1 MARRKKEYNPILAQQ
16 ELEELKKRASRSAEI
31 NTWKPKKSEV
41 ITESDG
47 NIFIVN
53 FDKVYHNPGAAKYN
67 KFCVKKSSYEEH
79 LKVYSQ
85 YINYFINKYDTDN
98 ELVSAYFKLKYM
110 LDVQNM
116 FTRENPQALITAIYE
131 IIFTPSMCDKII
143 RMVHDN
149 YLDDIERP
157 SDDEY
162 KKGAE
167 NKYLESLEFKNIHI
181 EILLRISTAFKII
194 TPVMYHYFTKNKIKP
209 DELTSKR
216 DVSIVYDFHKPALKL
231 FQGDV
236 DIFNKLFV
244 YVKRKVVDACFH
256 NEKIFRQREI
266 FGDDPGLLIEKFVK
280 KQLIAEN
287 IVKYRF
293 NKNWD
298 PKKKKYDEN
307 PIGLNKTI
315 MKYQLFFF
323 VKETYSKTL
332 TEMTNTRD
340 SEGLSASDKME
351 MNLTKID
358 KGIVIM
364 SEVNIEDTIRRL
376 KTQYG
381 ISISKE
387 EVEYYKEH
395 QKPSDIQTHLI
406 RSLYSKEFMSY
417 RDQYLV
423 PMNESIILQIILKR
437 RLITEDLTN
446 THDRRFGRAKLPYIL
461 MGNVSGKVNT
471 RMVRNSKLLAKIEED
486 SDYQYLVNYKYKE
499 LEELQPGTI
508 KGILSSFIYTK
519 FTYVMYEAPEYTD
532 QEIEVDEDQICHELI
547 QYLKMI

>member
-1 MARRKKEYNPILAQQ
+1 MTYEEFRE
-16 ELEELKKRASRSAEI
+16 ELERRANRSAEI
-31 NTWKPKKSEV
+31 NTWRPKKSEV

-53 FDKVYHNPGAAKYN
+53 FDKVFHDPNAAKYN

-79 LKVYSQ
+79 LKIYAQ
-85 YINYFINKYDTDN
+85 YINYFINKYDTEN

-110 LDVQNM
+110 LDAENM
-116 FTRENPQALITAIYE
+116 FTKDNPYALIEAIYD
-131 IIFTPSMCDKII
+131 IIFTPSICDKII

-157 SDDEY
+157 SDEDY

-194 TPVMYHYFTKNKIKP
+194 TPVMYHYFTKNRIKP
-209 DELTSKR
+209 DDLTQKR
-216 DVSIVYDFHKPALKL
+216 DISIVYDFHKPALKL

-244 YVKRKVVDACFH
+244 YVKRKVVDSCFH

-287 IVKYRF
+287 IVKYKF

-351 MNLTKID
+351 MNLSKMD
-358 KGIVIM
+358 KGILVM
-364 SEVNIEDTIRRL
+364 SEVNIKDTIRRL
-376 KTQYG
+376 REQYG
-381 ISISKE
+381 VAISE
-387 EVEYYKEH
+387 EEIDYYIKH

-417 RDQYLV
+417 RDQYIV
-423 PMNESIILQIILKR
+423 PNRQSTILKIILKK
-437 RLITEDLTN
+437 RLIADAVCSPNKEFD
-446 THDRRFGRAKLPYIL
+446 DVVLPYIL
-461 MGNVSGKVNT
+461 TGNVSGKVNT

-499 LEELQPGTI
+499 LEELEPGYI
-508 KGILSSFIYTK
+508 KSLLSTFIYTK
-519 FTYVMYEAPEYTD
+519 FTYVCYEAPELLGV
-532 QEIEVDEDQICHELI
+532 EINAPEDQICHELI
-547 QYLKMI
+547 QYLKMV

>member
-1 MARRKKEYNPILAQQ
+1 MSRRKKEHNPEQERQ
-16 ELEELKKRASRSAEI
+16 EREELERRANRSAEI
-31 NTWKPKKSEV
+31 NTWRPKKSEV

-53 FDKVYHNPGAAKYN
+53 FDKVFHDPNAAKYN
-67 KFCVKKSSYEEH
+67 KFCVKKSSYDEH
-79 LKVYSQ
+79 LKIYAQ
-85 YINYFINKYDTDN
+85 YINYFINKYDTEN

-110 LDVQNM
+110 LDAENM
-116 FTRENPQALITAIYE
+116 FTKDNPYALIEAIYD
-131 IIFTPSMCDKII
+131 IIFTPSICDKII

-157 SDDEY
+157 SDEDY

-194 TPVMYHYFTKNKIKP
+194 TPVMYHYFTKNRIKP
-209 DELTSKR
+209 DDLTQKR
-216 DVSIVYDFHKPALKL
+216 DISIVYDFHKPALKL

-244 YVKRKVVDACFH
+244 YVKRKVVDSCFH

-287 IVKYRF
+287 IVKYKF

-351 MNLTKID
+351 MNLSKMD
-358 KGIVIM
+358 KGILVM
-364 SEVNIEDTIRRL
+364 SEVNIKDTIRRL
-376 KTQYG
+376 REQYG
-381 ISISKE
+381 VAISE
-387 EVEYYKEH
+387 EEIDYYIKH

-417 RDQYLV
+417 RDQYIV
-423 PMNESIILQIILKR
+423 PNRQSTILKIILKK
-437 RLITEDLTN
+437 RLIADAVCSPN
-446 THDRRFGRAKLPYIL
+446 K
-461 MGNVSGKVNT
+461 
-471 RMVRNSKLLAKIEED
+471 
-486 SDYQYLVNYKYKE
+486 
-499 LEELQPGTI
+499 
-508 KGILSSFIYTK
+508 
-519 FTYVMYEAPEYTD
+519 
-532 QEIEVDEDQICHELI
+532 
-547 QYLKMI
+547 

>member
-1 MARRKKEYNPILAQQ
+1 MSRRKKEHNPEQERQ
-16 ELEELKKRASRSAEI
+16 EREELERRANRSAEI
-31 NTWKPKKSEV
+31 NTWRPKKSEV

-53 FDKVYHNPGAAKYN
+53 FDKVFHDPNAAKYN

-79 LKVYSQ
+79 LKIYAQ
-85 YINYFINKYDTDN
+85 YINYFINKYDTEN

-110 LDVQNM
+110 LDAENM
-116 FTRENPQALITAIYE
+116 FTKDNPYALIEAIYD
-131 IIFTPSMCDKII
+131 IIFTPSICDKII

-157 SDDEY
+157 SDEDY

-194 TPVMYHYFTKNKIKP
+194 TPVMYHYFTKNRIKP
-209 DELTSKR
+209 DDLTQKR
-216 DVSIVYDFHKPALKL
+216 DISIVYDFHKPALKL

-244 YVKRKVVDACFH
+244 YVKRKVVDSCFH

-287 IVKYRF
+287 IVKYKF

-351 MNLTKID
+351 MNLSKMD
-358 KGIVIM
+358 KGILGM
-364 SEVNIEDTIRRL
+364 SEVNIKDTIRRL
-376 KTQYG
+376 REQYG
-381 ISISKE
+381 VAISE
-387 EVEYYKEH
+387 EEIDYYIKH

-417 RDQYLV
+417 RDQYIV
-423 PMNESIILQIILKR
+423 PNRQSTILKIILKK
-437 RLITEDLTN
+437 RLIADAVCSPNKEFD
-446 THDRRFGRAKLPYIL
+446 DVVLPYIL
-461 MGNVSGKVNT
+461 TGNVSGKVNT

-499 LEELQPGTI
+499 LEELEPGYI
-508 KGILSSFIYTK
+508 KSLLSTFIYTK
-519 FTYVMYEAPEYTD
+519 FTYVCYEAPELLGV
-532 QEIEVDEDQICHELI
+532 EINAPEDQICHELI
-547 QYLKMI
+547 QYLKMV

>member
-1 MARRKKEYNPILAQQ
+1 MSRRKKEHNPEQERQ
-16 ELEELKKRASRSAEI
+16 EREELERRANRSAEI
-31 NTWKPKKSEV
+31 NTWRPKKSEV

-53 FDKVYHNPGAAKYN
+53 FDKVFHDPNAAKYN

-79 LKVYSQ
+79 LKIYAQ
-85 YINYFINKYDTDN
+85 YINYFINKYDTEN

-110 LDVQNM
+110 LDAENM
-116 FTRENPQALITAIYE
+116 FTKDNPYALIEAIYD
-131 IIFTPSMCDKII
+131 IIFTPSICDKII

-157 SDDEY
+157 SDEDY

-194 TPVMYHYFTKNKIKP
+194 TPVMYHYFTKNRIKP
-209 DELTSKR
+209 DDLTQKR
-216 DVSIVYDFHKPALKL
+216 DISIVYDFHKPALKL

-244 YVKRKVVDACFH
+244 YVKRKVVDSCFH

-287 IVKYRF
+287 IVKYKF

-351 MNLTKID
+351 MNLSKMD
-358 KGIVIM
+358 KGILVM
-364 SEVNIEDTIRRL
+364 SEVNIKETIRRL
-376 KTQYG
+376 REQYG
-381 ISISKE
+381 VAISE
-387 EVEYYKEH
+387 EEIDYYIKH

-417 RDQYLV
+417 RDQYIV
-423 PMNESIILQIILKR
+423 PNRQSTILKIILKK
-437 RLITEDLTN
+437 RLIADAVCSPNKEFD
-446 THDRRFGRAKLPYIL
+446 DVVLPYIL
-461 MGNVSGKVNT
+461 TGNVSGKVNT

-499 LEELQPGTI
+499 LEELEPGYI
-508 KGILSSFIYTK
+508 KSLLSTFIYTK
-519 FTYVMYEAPEYTD
+519 FTYVCYEAPELLGV
-532 QEIEVDEDQICHELI
+532 EINAPEDQICHELI
-547 QYLKMI
+547 QYLKMV

>member
-1 MARRKKEYNPILAQQ
+1 MSRRKKEHNPEQERQ
-16 ELEELKKRASRSAEI
+16 EREELERRANRSAEI
-31 NTWKPKKSEV
+31 NTWRPKKSEV

-53 FDKVYHNPGAAKYN
+53 FDKVFHDPNAAKYN

-79 LKVYSQ
+79 LKIYAQ
-85 YINYFINKYDTDN
+85 YINYFINKYDTEN

-110 LDVQNM
+110 LDAENM
-116 FTRENPQALITAIYE
+116 FTKDNPYALIEAIYD
-131 IIFTPSMCDKII
+131 IIFTPSICDKII

-157 SDDEY
+157 SDEDY

-194 TPVMYHYFTKNKIKP
+194 TPVMYHYFTKNRIKP
-209 DELTSKR
+209 DDLTQKR
-216 DVSIVYDFHKPALKL
+216 DISIVYDFHKPALKL

-244 YVKRKVVDACFH
+244 YVKRKVVDSCFH

-287 IVKYRF
+287 IEKYKF

-351 MNLTKID
+351 MNLSKMD
-358 KGIVIM
+358 KGILVM
-364 SEVNIEDTIRRL
+364 SEVNIKDTIRRL
-376 KTQYG
+376 REQYG
-381 ISISKE
+381 VAISE
-387 EVEYYKEH
+387 EEIDYYIKH

-417 RDQYLV
+417 RDQYIV
-423 PMNESIILQIILKR
+423 PNRQSTILKIILKK
-437 RLITEDLTN
+437 RLIADAVCSPNKEFD
-446 THDRRFGRAKLPYIL
+446 DVVLPYIL
-461 MGNVSGKVNT
+461 TGNVSGKVNT

-499 LEELQPGTI
+499 LEELEPGYI
-508 KGILSSFIYTK
+508 KSLLSTFIYTK
-519 FTYVMYEAPEYTD
+519 FTYVCYEAPELLGV
-532 QEIEVDEDQICHELI
+532 EINAPEDQICHELI
-547 QYLKMI
+547 QYLKMV

>member
-1 MARRKKEYNPILAQQ
+1 MSRRKKEHNPEQERQ
-16 ELEELKKRASRSAEI
+16 EREELERRANRSAEI
-31 NTWKPKKSEV
+31 NTWRPKKSEV

-53 FDKVYHNPGAAKYN
+53 FDKVFHDPNAAKYN

-79 LKVYSQ
+79 LKIYAQ
-85 YINYFINKYDTDN
+85 YINYFINKYDTEN

-110 LDVQNM
+110 LDAENM
-116 FTRENPQALITAIYE
+116 FTKANPHALIEAIYD
-131 IIFTPSMCDKII
+131 IIFTPSICDKII

-149 YLDDIERP
+149 YLDDIDRP
-157 SDDEY
+157 SDEDY

-194 TPVMYHYFTKNKIKP
+194 TPVMYHYFTKNRIKP
-209 DELTSKR
+209 DDLTQKR
-216 DVSIVYDFHKPALKL
+216 DISIVYDFHKPALKL

-244 YVKRKVVDACFH
+244 YVKRKVVDSCFH

-287 IVKYRF
+287 IVKYKF

-351 MNLTKID
+351 MNLSKMD
-358 KGIVIM
+358 KGILVM
-364 SEVNIEDTIRRL
+364 SEVNIKDTIRRL
-376 KTQYG
+376 REQYG
-381 ISISKE
+381 GAISE
-387 EVEYYKEH
+387 EEIDYYIKH

-417 RDQYLV
+417 RDQYIV
-423 PMNESIILQIILKR
+423 PNRQSTILKIILKK
-437 RLITEDLTN
+437 RLIADAVCSPNKEFD
-446 THDRRFGRAKLPYIL
+446 DVVLPYIL
-461 MGNVSGKVNT
+461 TGNVSGKVNT

-499 LEELQPGTI
+499 LEELEPGYI
-508 KGILSSFIYTK
+508 KSLLSTFIYTK
-519 FTYVMYEAPEYTD
+519 FTYVCYEAPELLGV
-532 QEIEVDEDQICHELI
+532 EINAPEDQICHELI
-547 QYLKMI
+547 QYLKMV

>member
-1 MARRKKEYNPILAQQ
+1 MSRRKKEHNPEQERQ
-16 ELEELKKRASRSAEI
+16 EREELERRANRSAEI
-31 NTWKPKKSEV
+31 NTWRPKKSEV

-53 FDKVYHNPGAAKYN
+53 FDKVFHDPNAAKYN
-67 KFCVKKSSYEEH
+67 KFRVKKSSYEEH
-79 LKVYSQ
+79 LKIYAQ
-85 YINYFINKYDTDN
+85 YINYFINKYDTEN

-110 LDVQNM
+110 LDAENM
-116 FTRENPQALITAIYE
+116 FTKDNPYALIEAIYD
-131 IIFTPSMCDKII
+131 IIFTPSICDKII

-157 SDDEY
+157 SDEDY

-194 TPVMYHYFTKNKIKP
+194 TPVMYHYFTKNRIKP
-209 DELTSKR
+209 DDLTQKR
-216 DVSIVYDFHKPALKL
+216 DISIVYDFHKPALKL

-244 YVKRKVVDACFH
+244 YVKRKVVDSCFH

-287 IVKYRF
+287 IVKYKF

-351 MNLTKID
+351 MNLSKMD
-358 KGIVIM
+358 KGILVM
-364 SEVNIEDTIRRL
+364 SEVNIKDTIRRL
-376 KTQYG
+376 REQYG
-381 ISISKE
+381 VAISE
-387 EVEYYKEH
+387 EEIDYYIKH

-417 RDQYLV
+417 RDQYIV
-423 PMNESIILQIILKR
+423 PNRQSPILKIILKK
-437 RLITEDLTN
+437 RLIADAVCSPNKEFD
-446 THDRRFGRAKLPYIL
+446 DVVLPYIL
-461 MGNVSGKVNT
+461 TGNVSGKVNT

-499 LEELQPGTI
+499 LEELEPGYI
-508 KGILSSFIYTK
+508 KSLLSTFIYTK
-519 FTYVMYEAPEYTD
+519 FTYVCYEAPELLGV
-532 QEIEVDEDQICHELI
+532 EINAPEDQICHELI
-547 QYLKMI
+547 QYLKMV

>member
-1 MARRKKEYNPILAQQ
+1 MARRKKEYDPLLVKQEQ
-16 ELEELKKRASRSAEI
+16 EELERRANRSAEI

-53 FDKVYHNPGAAKYN
+53 FDKVFHSPESKIYN
-67 KFCVKKSSYEEH
+67 SFCVKKSSYEEH
-79 LKVYSQ
+79 LKLYAQ

-98 ELVSAYFKLKYM
+98 ELVTAYFRLKYM
-110 LDVQNM
+110 IDVQNR
-116 FTRENPQALITAIYE
+116 FTKDNPKALIDAIYE
-131 IIFTPSMCDKII
+131 IIFTPSMVDKII

-157 SDDEY
+157 SDNEY
-162 KKGAE
+162 KKNAE
-167 NKYLESLEFKNIHI
+167 NKFLESLEFKNIHI

-209 DELTSKR
+209 DDLTEKR
-216 DVSIVYDFHKPALKL
+216 DISIVYDFHKPALKL

-244 YVKRKVVDACFH
+244 YVKRKVVDSCFH

-287 IVKYRF
+287 IVKYKF

-358 KGIVIM
+358 KGIIIM
-364 SEVNIEDTIRRL
+364 SEVNIEDTLRRL
-376 KTQYG
+376 QNRYG
-381 ISISKE
+381 VNISDNEI
-387 EVEYYKEH
+387 EYYMKN
-395 QKPSDIQTHLI
+395 QKSSDIQTQLI
-406 RSLYSKEFMSY
+406 RSIYSKEFMSY

-423 PMNESIILQIILKR
+423 PKRQSIMLQIILKR
-437 RLITEDLTN
+437 ILFTEAACRPGHNLD
-446 THDRRFGRAKLPYIL
+446 DVVLPYIL
-461 MGNVSGKVNT
+461 TGNVSGKVNT

-499 LEELQPGTI
+499 LEELHPGYI
-508 KGILSSFIYTK
+508 KSILSSYIYTK
-519 FTYVMYEAPEYTD
+519 FTYVTYERPDKFGDEIEAP
-532 QEIEVDEDQICHELI
+532 EDQICHELI
-547 QYLKMI
+547 QFLKMV

>member
-1 MARRKKEYNPILAQQ
+1 MARRKKEYDPLLVKQEQ
-16 ELEELKKRASRSAEI
+16 EELERRANRSAEI

-53 FDKVYHNPGAAKYN
+53 FDKVFHSPESKIYN
-67 KFCVKKSSYEEH
+67 SFCVKKSSYEEH
-79 LKVYSQ
+79 LKLYAQ

-98 ELVSAYFKLKYM
+98 ELVTAYFRLKYM
-110 LDVQNM
+110 IDVQNR
-116 FTRENPQALITAIYE
+116 FTKDNPKALIDAIYE
-131 IIFTPSMCDKII
+131 IIFTPSMVDKII

-157 SDDEY
+157 SDNEY
-162 KKGAE
+162 KKNAE
-167 NKYLESLEFKNIHI
+167 NKFLESLEFKNIHI

-209 DELTSKR
+209 DDLTEKR
-216 DVSIVYDFHKPALKL
+216 DISVVYDFHKPALKL

-244 YVKRKVVDACFH
+244 YVKRKVVDSCFH

-287 IVKYRF
+287 IVKYKF

-358 KGIVIM
+358 KGIIIM
-364 SEVNIEDTIRRL
+364 SEVNIEDTLRRL
-376 KTQYG
+376 QNRYG
-381 ISISKE
+381 VNISDNEI
-387 EVEYYKEH
+387 EYYMKN
-395 QKPSDIQTHLI
+395 QKSSDIQTQLI
-406 RSLYSKEFMSY
+406 RSIYSKEFMSY

-423 PMNESIILQIILKR
+423 PKRQSIMLQIILKR
-437 RLITEDLTN
+437 ILFTEAACRPGHNLD
-446 THDRRFGRAKLPYIL
+446 DVVLPYIL
-461 MGNVSGKVNT
+461 TGNVSGKVNT

-499 LEELQPGTI
+499 LEELHPGYI
-508 KGILSSFIYTK
+508 KSILSSYIYTK
-519 FTYVMYEAPEYTD
+519 FTYVTYERPDKFGDEIEAP
-532 QEIEVDEDQICHELI
+532 EDQICHELI
-547 QYLKMI
+547 QFLKMV

>member
-1 MARRKKEYNPILAQQ
+1 MSRRKKEHNPEQERQ
-16 ELEELKKRASRSAEI
+16 EREELERRANRSAEI
-31 NTWKPKKSEV
+31 NTWRPKKSEV

-53 FDKVYHNPGAAKYN
+53 FDKVFHDPNAAKYN

-79 LKVYSQ
+79 LKIYAQ
-85 YINYFINKYDTDN
+85 YINYFINKYDTEN

-110 LDVQNM
+110 LDAENM
-116 FTRENPQALITAIYE
+116 FTKDNPYALIEAIYD
-131 IIFTPSMCDKII
+131 IIFTPSICDKII
-143 RMVHDN
+143 RMVHDK

-157 SDDEY
+157 SDEDY

-194 TPVMYHYFTKNKIKP
+194 TPVMYHYFTKNRIKP
-209 DELTSKR
+209 DDLTQKR
-216 DVSIVYDFHKPALKL
+216 DISIAYDFHKPALKL

-244 YVKRKVVDACFH
+244 YVKRKVVDSCFH

-287 IVKYRF
+287 IVKYKF

-351 MNLTKID
+351 MNLSKMD
-358 KGIVIM
+358 KGILVM
-364 SEVNIEDTIRRL
+364 SEVNIKDTIRRL
-376 KTQYG
+376 REQYG
-381 ISISKE
+381 VAISE
-387 EVEYYKEH
+387 EEIDYYIKH

-417 RDQYLV
+417 RDQYIV
-423 PMNESIILQIILKR
+423 PNRQSTILKIILKK
-437 RLITEDLTN
+437 RLIADAVCSPNKEFD
-446 THDRRFGRAKLPYIL
+446 DVVLPYIL
-461 MGNVSGKVNT
+461 TGNVSGKVNT

-499 LEELQPGTI
+499 LEELEPGYI
-508 KGILSSFIYTK
+508 KSLLSTFIYTK
-519 FTYVMYEAPEYTD
+519 FTYVCYEAPELLGV
-532 QEIEVDEDQICHELI
+532 EINAPEDQICHELI
-547 QYLKMI
+547 QYLKMV

>member
-1 MARRKKEYNPILAQQ
+1 MSRRKKEHNPEQERQ
-16 ELEELKKRASRSAEI
+16 EREELERRANRSAEI
-31 NTWKPKKSEV
+31 NTWRPKKSEV

-53 FDKVYHNPGAAKYN
+53 FDKVFHDPNAAKYN

-79 LKVYSQ
+79 LKIYAQ
-85 YINYFINKYDTDN
+85 YINYFINKYDTEN

-110 LDVQNM
+110 LDAENM
-116 FTRENPQALITAIYE
+116 FTKDNPYALIEAIYD
-131 IIFTPSMCDKII
+131 IIFTPSICDKII

-157 SDDEY
+157 SDEDY

-194 TPVMYHYFTKNKIKP
+194 TPVMYHYFTKNRIKP
-209 DELTSKR
+209 DDLTQKR
-216 DVSIVYDFHKPALKL
+216 DISIVYDFHKPALKL

-244 YVKRKVVDACFH
+244 YVKRKVVDSCFH

-287 IVKYRF
+287 IVKYKF

-351 MNLTKID
+351 MNLSKMD
-358 KGIVIM
+358 KGILVM
-364 SEVNIEDTIRRL
+364 SEVNIKDTIRRL
-376 KTQYG
+376 REQYG
-381 ISISKE
+381 VAISE
-387 EVEYYKEH
+387 EEIDYYIKH
-395 QKPSDIQTHLI
+395 QKPSDIQTHLM
-406 RSLYSKEFMSY
+406 RSLYTKEFMSY
-417 RDQYLV
+417 RDQYIV
-423 PMNESIILQIILKR
+423 PNRQSTILKIILKK
-437 RLITEDLTN
+437 RLIADAVCSPNKEFD
-446 THDRRFGRAKLPYIL
+446 DVVLPYIL
-461 MGNVSGKVNT
+461 TGNVSGKVNT

-499 LEELQPGTI
+499 LEELEPGYI
-508 KGILSSFIYTK
+508 KSLLSTFIYTK
-519 FTYVMYEAPEYTD
+519 FTYVCYEAPELLGV
-532 QEIEVDEDQICHELI
+532 EINAPEDQICHELI
-547 QYLKMI
+547 QYLKMV

>member
-1 MARRKKEYNPILAQQ
+1 MARRKKEYDPLLVKQEQ
-16 ELEELKKRASRSAEI
+16 EELERRANRSAEI

-53 FDKVYHNPGAAKYN
+53 FDKVFHSPESKIYN
-67 KFCVKKSSYEEH
+67 SFCVKKSSYEEH
-79 LKVYSQ
+79 LKLYAQ

-98 ELVSAYFKLKYM
+98 ELVTAYFRLKYM
-110 LDVQNM
+110 IDVQNR
-116 FTRENPQALITAIYE
+116 FTKDNPKALIDAIYE
-131 IIFTPSMCDKII
+131 IIFTPSMVDKII

-157 SDDEY
+157 SDNEY
-162 KKGAE
+162 KKNAE
-167 NKYLESLEFKNIHI
+167 NKFLESLEFKNIHI

-209 DELTSKR
+209 DDLTEKR
-216 DVSIVYDFHKPALKL
+216 DISIVYDFHKPALKL

-244 YVKRKVVDACFH
+244 YVKRKVVDSCFH

-287 IVKYRF
+287 IVKYKF

-358 KGIVIM
+358 KGIIIM
-364 SEVNIEDTIRRL
+364 SEVNIEDTLRRL
-376 KTQYG
+376 QNRYG
-381 ISISKE
+381 VNISDKE
-387 EVEYYKEH
+387 IEYYMKN
-395 QKPSDIQTHLI
+395 QKSSDIQTQLI
-406 RSLYSKEFMSY
+406 RSIYSKEFMSY

-423 PMNESIILQIILKR
+423 PKRQSIMLQIILKR
-437 RLITEDLTN
+437 ILFTEAACRPGHNLD
-446 THDRRFGRAKLPYIL
+446 DVVLPYIL
-461 MGNVSGKVNT
+461 TGNVSGKVNT

-499 LEELQPGTI
+499 LEELHPGYI
-508 KGILSSFIYTK
+508 KSILSSYIYTK
-519 FTYVMYEAPEYTD
+519 FTYVTYERPDKFGDEIEAP
-532 QEIEVDEDQICHELI
+532 EDQICHELI
-547 QYLKMI
+547 QFLKMV

>member
-1 MARRKKEYNPILAQQ
+1 MSRRKKEHNPEQERQ
-16 ELEELKKRASRSAEI
+16 EREELERRANRSAEI
-31 NTWKPKKSEV
+31 NTWRPKKSEV

-53 FDKVYHNPGAAKYN
+53 FDKVFHDPNAAKYN

-79 LKVYSQ
+79 LKIYAQ
-85 YINYFINKYDTDN
+85 YINYFINKYDTEN

-110 LDVQNM
+110 LDAENM
-116 FTRENPQALITAIYE
+116 FTKDNPYALIEAIYD
-131 IIFTPSMCDKII
+131 IIFTPSICDKII

-157 SDDEY
+157 SDEDY

-194 TPVMYHYFTKNKIKP
+194 TPVMYHYFTKNRIKP
-209 DELTSKR
+209 DDLTQKR
-216 DVSIVYDFHKPALKL
+216 DISIVYDFHKPALKL

-244 YVKRKVVDACFH
+244 YVKRKVVDSCFH

-280 KQLIAEN
+280 KKLIAEN
-287 IVKYRF
+287 SVKYKF

-351 MNLTKID
+351 MNLSKMD
-358 KGIVIM
+358 KGILVM
-364 SEVNIEDTIRRL
+364 SEVNIKDTIRRL
-376 KTQYG
+376 REQYG
-381 ISISKE
+381 VAISE
-387 EVEYYKEH
+387 EEIDYYIKH

-417 RDQYLV
+417 RDQYIV
-423 PMNESIILQIILKR
+423 PNRQSTILKIILKK
-437 RLITEDLTN
+437 RLIADAVCSPNKEFD
-446 THDRRFGRAKLPYIL
+446 DVVLPYIL
-461 MGNVSGKVNT
+461 TGNVSGKVNT

-499 LEELQPGTI
+499 LEELEPGYI
-508 KGILSSFIYTK
+508 KSLLSTFIYTK
-519 FTYVMYEAPEYTD
+519 FTYVCYEAPELLGV
-532 QEIEVDEDQICHELI
+532 EINAPEDQICHELI
-547 QYLKMI
+547 QYLKMV

>member
-1 MARRKKEYNPILAQQ
+1 MARRKKEYDPLLVKQEQ
-16 ELEELKKRASRSAEI
+16 EELERRANRSAEI

-53 FDKVYHNPGAAKYN
+53 FDKVFHSPESKIYN
-67 KFCVKKSSYEEH
+67 SFCVKKSSYEEH
-79 LKVYSQ
+79 LKLYAQ

-98 ELVSAYFKLKYM
+98 ELVTAYFRLKYM
-110 LDVQNM
+110 IDVQNR
-116 FTRENPQALITAIYE
+116 FTKDNPKALIDAIYE
-131 IIFTPSMCDKII
+131 IIFTPSMVDKII

-157 SDDEY
+157 SDNEY
-162 KKGAE
+162 KKNAE
-167 NKYLESLEFKNIHI
+167 NKFLESLEFKNIHI

-209 DELTSKR
+209 DDLTEKR
-216 DVSIVYDFHKPALKL
+216 DISIVYDFHKPALKL

-244 YVKRKVVDACFH
+244 YVKRKVVDSCFH

-287 IVKYRF
+287 IVKYKF

-358 KGIVIM
+358 KGIIIM
-364 SEVNIEDTIRRL
+364 SEVNIEETLRRV
-376 KTQYG
+376 QNRYG
-381 ISISKE
+381 VNISDKE
-387 EVEYYKEH
+387 IEYYMKN
-395 QKPSDIQTHLI
+395 QKSSDIQTQLL
-406 RSLYSKEFMSY
+406 RSIYSKEFMSY

-423 PMNESIILQIILKR
+423 PKRQSIMLQIILKR
-437 RLITEDLTN
+437 ILFTEAACRPGHNLD
-446 THDRRFGRAKLPYIL
+446 DVVLPYIL
-461 MGNVSGKVNT
+461 TGNVSGKVNT

-499 LEELQPGTI
+499 LEELHPGYI
-508 KGILSSFIYTK
+508 KSILSSYIYTK
-519 FTYVMYEAPEYTD
+519 FTYVTYERPDKFGDEIEAP
-532 QEIEVDEDQICHELI
+532 EDQICHELI
-547 QYLKMI
+547 QFLKMV

>member
-1 MARRKKEYNPILAQQ
+1 MARRKKEYNPLLAQQ
-16 ELEELKKRASRSAEI
+16 EQEELERRANRSAEI

-53 FDKVYHNPGAAKYN
+53 FDKVFHCPDVKVYN
-67 KFCVKKSSYEEH
+67 NFCVKKSSYEDH

-98 ELVSAYFKLKYM
+98 ELVTAYFKLKYM
-110 LDVQNM
+110 LDVQNR
-116 FTRENPQALITAIYE
+116 FTRENPKALIDAIYE
-131 IIFTPSMCDKII
+131 IIFTPSMVDKIT

-157 SDDEY
+157 SDNEY
-162 KKGAE
+162 KKNAE
-167 NKYLESLEFKNIHI
+167 NKFLESLEFKNIHI

-209 DELTSKR
+209 DELTEKR
-216 DVSIVYDFHKPALKL
+216 DISIVYDFHKPALKL

-244 YVKRKVVDACFH
+244 YVKRKVVDSCFH

-287 IVKYRF
+287 IVKYKF

-358 KGIVIM
+358 KGIIVL
-364 SEVNIEDTIRRL
+364 SEVNIEDTLRRL
-376 KTQYG
+376 TNRYGVTISDEEIDYYRRNQKSSDLQTQ
-381 ISISKE
+381 
-387 EVEYYKEH
+387 
-395 QKPSDIQTHLI
+395 LI
-406 RSLYSKEFMSY
+406 RSIYSKEFMSY

-423 PMNESIILQIILKR
+423 PQRASIMLQIILR
-437 RLITEDLTN
+437 RKLFTEAVCRPGHNLDDT
-446 THDRRFGRAKLPYIL
+446 KLPYIL
-461 MGNVSGKVNT
+461 TGNVSGKVNT

-499 LEELQPGTI
+499 LEELHPGYI
-508 KGILSSFIYTK
+508 KGILSSYIYTK
-519 FTYVMYEAPEYTD
+519 FTYVSYERPELLGVEIEAP
-532 QEIEVDEDQICHELI
+532 EDQICHELI
-547 QYLKMI
+547 QFLKMI

>member
-1 MARRKKEYNPILAQQ
+1 
-16 ELEELKKRASRSAEI
+16 
-31 NTWKPKKSEV
+31 
-41 ITESDG
+41 
-47 NIFIVN
+47 
-53 FDKVYHNPGAAKYN
+53 
-67 KFCVKKSSYEEH
+67 
-79 LKVYSQ
+79 
-85 YINYFINKYDTDN
+85 
-98 ELVSAYFKLKYM
+98 
-110 LDVQNM
+110 
-116 FTRENPQALITAIYE
+116 
-131 IIFTPSMCDKII
+131 MCDKII

-461 MGNVSGKVNT
+461 TGNVSGKVNT

>member
-1 MARRKKEYNPILAQQ
+1 MSRRKKEHNPEQERQ
-16 ELEELKKRASRSAEI
+16 EREELERRANRSAEI
-31 NTWKPKKSEV
+31 NTWRPKKSEV

-53 FDKVYHNPGAAKYN
+53 FDKVFHDPNAAKYN

-79 LKVYSQ
+79 LKIYAQ
-85 YINYFINKYDTDN
+85 YINYFINKYDTEN

-110 LDVQNM
+110 LDAENM
-116 FTRENPQALITAIYE
+116 FTKDNPYALIEAIYD
-131 IIFTPSMCDKII
+131 IIFTPSICDKII

-157 SDDEY
+157 SDEDY

-194 TPVMYHYFTKNKIKP
+194 TPVMYHYFTKNRIKP
-209 DELTSKR
+209 DDLTQKR
-216 DVSIVYDFHKPALKL
+216 DISIVYDFHKPALKL

-236 DIFNKLFV
+236 DIFNKLLV
-244 YVKRKVVDACFH
+244 YVKRKVVDSCFH

-287 IVKYRF
+287 IVKYKF

-351 MNLTKID
+351 MNLSKMD
-358 KGIVIM
+358 KGILVM
-364 SEVNIEDTIRRL
+364 SEVNIKDTIRRL
-376 KTQYG
+376 REQYG
-381 ISISKE
+381 VAISE
-387 EVEYYKEH
+387 EEIDYYIKH

-417 RDQYLV
+417 RDQYIV
-423 PMNESIILQIILKR
+423 PNRQSTILKIILKK
-437 RLITEDLTN
+437 RLIADAVCSPNKEFD
-446 THDRRFGRAKLPYIL
+446 DVVLPYIL
-461 MGNVSGKVNT
+461 TGNVSGKVNT

-499 LEELQPGTI
+499 LEELEPGYI
-508 KGILSSFIYTK
+508 KSLLSTFIYTK
-519 FTYVMYEAPEYTD
+519 FTYVCYEAPELLGV
-532 QEIEVDEDQICHELI
+532 EINAPEDQICHELI
-547 QYLKMI
+547 QYLKMV

>member
-1 MARRKKEYNPILAQQ
+1 MSRRKKEHNPEQERQ
-16 ELEELKKRASRSAEI
+16 EREELERRANRSAEI
-31 NTWKPKKSEV
+31 NTWRPKKSEV

-53 FDKVYHNPGAAKYN
+53 FDKVFHDPNAAKYN

-79 LKVYSQ
+79 LKIYAQ
-85 YINYFINKYDTDN
+85 YINYFINKYDTEN

-110 LDVQNM
+110 LDAENM
-116 FTRENPQALITAIYE
+116 VTKDNPYALIEAIYD
-131 IIFTPSMCDKII
+131 IIFTPSICDKII

-157 SDDEY
+157 SDEDY

-194 TPVMYHYFTKNKIKP
+194 TPVMYHYFTKNRIKP
-209 DELTSKR
+209 DDLTQKR
-216 DVSIVYDFHKPALKL
+216 DISIVYDFHKPALKL

-244 YVKRKVVDACFH
+244 YVKRKVVDSCFH

-287 IVKYRF
+287 IVKYKF

-351 MNLTKID
+351 MNLSKMD
-358 KGIVIM
+358 KGILVM
-364 SEVNIEDTIRRL
+364 SEVNIKDTIRRL
-376 KTQYG
+376 REQYG
-381 ISISKE
+381 VAISE
-387 EVEYYKEH
+387 EEIDYYIKH

-417 RDQYLV
+417 RDQYIV
-423 PMNESIILQIILKR
+423 PNRQSTILKIILKK
-437 RLITEDLTN
+437 RLIADAVCSPNKEFD
-446 THDRRFGRAKLPYIL
+446 DVVLPYIL
-461 MGNVSGKVNT
+461 TGNVSGKVNT

-499 LEELQPGTI
+499 LEELEPGYI
-508 KGILSSFIYTK
+508 KSLLSTFIYTK
-519 FTYVMYEAPEYTD
+519 FTYVCYEAPELLGV
-532 QEIEVDEDQICHELI
+532 EINAPEDQICHELI
-547 QYLKMI
+547 QYLKMV

>member
-1 MARRKKEYNPILAQQ
+1 MSRRKKEHNPEQERQ
-16 ELEELKKRASRSAEI
+16 EREELERRANRSAEI
-31 NTWKPKKSEV
+31 NTWRPKKSEV

-53 FDKVYHNPGAAKYN
+53 FDKVFHDPNAAKYN

-79 LKVYSQ
+79 LKIYAQ
-85 YINYFINKYDTDN
+85 YINYFINKYDTEN

-110 LDVQNM
+110 LDAENM
-116 FTRENPQALITAIYE
+116 FTKDNPYALIEAIYD
-131 IIFTPSMCDKII
+131 IIFTPSICDKII
-143 RMVHDN
+143 RMVHDK

-157 SDDEY
+157 SDEDY

-194 TPVMYHYFTKNKIKP
+194 TPVMYHYFTKNRIKP
-209 DELTSKR
+209 DDLTQKR
-216 DVSIVYDFHKPALKL
+216 DISIVYDFHKPALKL

-244 YVKRKVVDACFH
+244 YVKRKVVDSCFH

-287 IVKYRF
+287 IVKYKF

-351 MNLTKID
+351 MNLSKMD
-358 KGIVIM
+358 KGILVM
-364 SEVNIEDTIRRL
+364 SEVNIKDTIRRL
-376 KTQYG
+376 REQYG
-381 ISISKE
+381 VAISE
-387 EVEYYKEH
+387 EEIDYYIKH

-417 RDQYLV
+417 RDQYIV
-423 PMNESIILQIILKR
+423 PNRQSTILKIILKK
-437 RLITEDLTN
+437 RLIADAVCSPNKEFD
-446 THDRRFGRAKLPYIL
+446 DVVLPYIL
-461 MGNVSGKVNT
+461 TGNVSGKVNT

-499 LEELQPGTI
+499 LEELEPGYI
-508 KGILSSFIYTK
+508 KSLLSTFIYTK
-519 FTYVMYEAPEYTD
+519 FTYVCYEAPELLGV
-532 QEIEVDEDQICHELI
+532 EINAPEDQICHELI
-547 QYLKMI
+547 QYLKMV